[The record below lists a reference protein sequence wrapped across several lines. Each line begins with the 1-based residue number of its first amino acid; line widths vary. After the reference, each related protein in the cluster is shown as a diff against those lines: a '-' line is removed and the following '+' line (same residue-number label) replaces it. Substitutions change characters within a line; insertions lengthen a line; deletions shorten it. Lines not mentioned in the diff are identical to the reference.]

1 MNGPWEDAFF
11 EKVLKKFLFFGSMV
25 VGSKIGSIR
34 WRWELTVNLVAVGN
48 CDYGGKIHIF

>member
-34 WRWELTVNLVAVGN
+34 WRWELTVNLVGVGN